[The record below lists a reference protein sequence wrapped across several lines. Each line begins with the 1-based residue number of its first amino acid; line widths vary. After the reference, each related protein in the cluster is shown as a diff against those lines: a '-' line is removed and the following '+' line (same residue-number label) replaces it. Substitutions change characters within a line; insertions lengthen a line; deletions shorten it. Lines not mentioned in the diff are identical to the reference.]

1 MSHPDRC
8 HSAAPN
14 WNRALQHPSHHCY
27 CTNGTGGIWLSP
39 CSEQSARSGLLL
51 TSLPYA
57 PALLGD
63 LSGLFLPY

>member
-1 MSHPDRC
+1 MLH
-8 HSAAPN
+8 
-14 WNRALQHPSHHCY
+14 LI
-27 CTNGTGGIWLSP
+27 GTVLCSIPPTTATAQMELEEFGSP
-39 CSEQSARSGLLL
+39 CSEQCARSGLLL